1 MKLSIRYLSLFT
13 VLFFNATWICY
24 AQVDST
30 VGAPTDSGAEDGF
43 KPTENKKDSV
53 TMRVRVG
60 DSELEITGP
69 ADFVE
74 RKIAEFLKNPP
85 TPATTQLKESTSTPP
100 KTTQLK
106 ESTPTPPDSTQ
117 LKESTPTPPRKSGL
131 VESPTA
137 SNGQGESLQMGGA
150 YKSTK
155 NVIEEEKP
163 AFWSWYANIGY
174 QSQYNF
180 RGTNLTPDAAGAGSI
195 NAQVSK
201 GNFTLGV
208 FGIHQF
214 GTASAPSWAIG
225 EGGGGGTPSTLGL
238 PIDADKEV
246 LSYTRFPTTTQT
258 SFDELDVFL
267 SYTFTLG
274 PIDVTLGNI
283 GFFIFREATTFETDV
298 LPEGSTITWQRPR
311 TRSRFRTVGPNPTV
325 ENEQFDRVYIRLSTT
340 KISKYITPS
349 ITYYQ
354 TIYSEGS
361 QPTPDDFPVTVR
373 DRFPD
378 RIPGKTRL
386 IFYPNIP
393 TPIGPPFNPAPF
405 NERNEALGGYLEGRI
420 NGRFPLAN
428 WIDFNPYG
436 IISVSFRDRTEP
448 GGANPYGGHPLTG
461 WNHVEAGAAFPIHLA
476 HLRGSSGSQWAPEVD
491 FYFVPFG
498 AYSYH
503 ISNPPAGTDQNEA
516 WGGARFDV
524 TF

>member
-1 MKLSIRYLSLFT
+1 MKLSIRNLSLFT
-13 VLFFNATWICY
+13 VLFFNASWICY
-24 AQVDST
+24 AQVDTT
-30 VGAPTDSGAEDGF
+30 VGAPTDSSARGAEDGF
-43 KPTENKKDSV
+43 KPTENEKGSV
-53 TMRVRVG
+53 TMRARVG
-60 DSELEITGP
+60 DSEIEITGP

-85 TPATTQLKESTSTPP
+85 TPATTQLKESTPTLP
-100 KTTQLK
+100 KTTQLT
-106 ESTPTPPDSTQ
+106 ESTPTPP
-117 LKESTPTPPRKSGL
+117 KKSGL

-137 SNGQGESLQMGGA
+137 LNGQGDALQLGGQH
-150 YKSTK
+150 KSIK
-155 NVIEEEKP
+155 NVIEEEEP

-174 QSQYNF
+174 ESQYNF
-180 RGTNLTPDAAGAGSI
+180 RGTNLTPNSAGAGFI

-201 GNFTLGV
+201 GNFTFGL

-214 GTASAPSWAIG
+214 STASAPSWAIG
-225 EGGGGGTPSTLGL
+225 EGGGGGLVVSRGL
-238 PIDADKEV
+238 PLDDPNSLA
-246 LSYTRFPTTTQT
+246 SYTRFPTTTQT

-267 SYTFTLG
+267 TYTFTLG
-274 PIDVTLGNI
+274 PIDITLGNI

-298 LPEGSTITWQRPR
+298 RSEGTAPWLRPD
-311 TRSRFRTVGPNPTV
+311 TGTRFRTVGPNPTI

-340 KISKYITPS
+340 KISKYITPQ

-361 QPTPDDFPVTVR
+361 QPTPDDFPFTVSDLPVPPGDPPR
-373 DRFPD
+373 T
-378 RIPGKTRL
+378 GKTRL
-386 IFYPNIP
+386 ILYPIP
-393 TPIGPPFNPAPF
+393 TRIGPPFKPFNPAPF

-428 WIDFNPYG
+428 WVDFNPYG

-476 HLRGSSGSQWAPEVD
+476 HLRGSSGSRWAPEVD

-498 AYSYH
+498 AYAYH
-503 ISNPPAGTDQNEA
+503 ISNPPAGTDRHEA